1 MFTDEITGIMEP
13 IRPTKLGFSRNF
25 HLPVDTYEIGMVKT
39 KVQLLPAGFP
49 KTEVLAYASKVN
61 GQWKPQIP
69 GPFIL
74 ALSDTPVY
82 VIWTNDIEGK
92 HFLPVDYSAPF
103 EMLIPFKN

>member
-1 MFTDEITGIMEP
+1 MI
-13 IRPTKLGFSRNF
+13 
-25 HLPVDTYEIGMVKT
+25 KT

-74 ALSDTPVY
+74 AVSNTPFY
-82 VIWTNDIEGK
+82 VIRTNDIEGK
-92 HFLPVDYSAPF
+92 HFYLLIIQPLLKYNSLQELNSNCSSSAWLRNINEIRWRSNGF
-103 EMLIPFKN
+103 LDSSSKES